1 MKKIPLRILT
11 TAVLCFPGLA
21 SAQIVINEFQYAD
34 AGTDDR
40 EFVELFNPGADPIDI
55 SGWILGGVDP
65 AGANTATTIPAS
77 TVIAAGGYYVIG
89 QTGVKNVNQV
99 VGSIFENDNE
109 TLELRN
115 GATLIDALA
124 YETNKG
130 VAFASGVST
139 QVGPGIFGNFSTSD
153 LAGTPLNTSISFGR
167 FVDGRDTNNNG
178 RDFGMRPS
186 TPGSTNSL
194 GGLMLSYQP
203 ADPSG
208 AVTGSGL
215 ASTVGSFVNTVV
227 IEPGIVSSANPNVIA
242 APMAGVTKAYTA
254 WDPSGGGNGVTS
266 TAVFG
271 SMQSSFV
278 LQAYFDTRA
287 LPVQTNAAAVEFK
300 GSEITM
306 YGIGSGDPL
315 TNLTDLT
322 GTIGLTAGTLPV
334 TDTANGFTG
343 YAWIYEKAGTGPT
356 STGGSAASNL
366 LHLVNANDGGD
377 AGVGGN
383 TPLDW
388 SILASY
394 DLGTSSDGAWYQLGI
409 DIALDG
415 AGIATFNGQTT
426 LFTAAGLNSGAF
438 NVGYRENLQVGADGT
453 PDSLMR
459 PATFTIVPEACT
471 LGLLALGIAPLLR
484 RRRTQR

>member
-1 MKKIPLRILT
+1 MKNIPLPILT

-21 SAQIVINEFQYAD
+21 SAQIVINEFQYDD

-40 EFVELFNPGADPIDI
+40 EFVELFNPGTDPIDI
-55 SGWILGGVDP
+55 SGWILGGLDP

-99 VGSIFENDNE
+99 VTSIFENDNE

-115 GATLIDALA
+115 GATLVDALA

-130 VAFASGVST
+130 VAFASGVSA
-139 QVGPGIFGNFSTSD
+139 QVGPGIFGNLATTD
-153 LAGTPLNTSISFGR
+153 LAGTPLNTTVSLGR

-178 RDFGMRPS
+178 RDFGLRPS
-186 TPGSTNSL
+186 TPGSTNAV
-194 GGLMLSYQP
+194 GGLMISYQP
-203 ADPSG
+203 ANPS
-208 AVTGSGL
+208 AAATGSGL
-215 ASTVGSFVNTVV
+215 ASTVGSFVNAAV
-227 IEPGIVSSANPNVIA
+227 IEPGIVSSANPNAIA
-242 APMAGVTKAYTA
+242 APMGGITKAYTA

-287 LPVQTNAAAVEFK
+287 LSVQSNAAAVEFK

-306 YGIGSGDPL
+306 YGIGSGDAF

-322 GTIGLTAGTLPV
+322 GAIGLTAGTLPV

-343 YAWIYEKAGTGPT
+343 YAWIYEKAGIGPGV
-356 STGGSAASNL
+356 GGSAASNL

-377 AGVGGN
+377 AGLGGN

-415 AGIATFNGQTT
+415 TGIATFNGQTT
-426 LFTAAGLNSGAF
+426 SFTATGLNSGAF
-438 NVGYRENLQVGADGT
+438 NVGYRENLQAGADGT

-459 PATFTIVPEACT
+459 PATFTIVPEAGT
-471 LGLLALGIAPLLR
+471 LGLLTLGIAPLLR